1 MLHEGQKTCLD
12 KINRGFLPKSLH
24 NIFFCS
30 TFGEIFRIRIKF
42 YNTAHMSEKLD
53 KIDLK
58 ILKIL
63 QDNSKIT
70 NLDLSKKIGL
80 SPAPT
85 LERVKK
91 LEQSE
96 IILSYHAQVSP
107 QQMGLNVKTFVL
119 VSLAW
124 KKENALNN
132 FLEKIALIDEV
143 TECYII
149 TGEADFLMKI
159 ICRDIPSYEQLLFK
173 TISQIEEIER
183 LKTLMTLSTVKDSKV
198 LPYNYEDK

>member
-1 MLHEGQKTCLD
+1 MKEV
-12 KINRGFLPKSLH
+12 
-24 NIFFCS
+24 
-30 TFGEIFRIRIKF
+30 
-42 YNTAHMSEKLD
+42 KLD
-53 KIDLK
+53 KLDLK
-58 ILKIL
+58 ILRIM

-91 LEQSE
+91 LENTGV
-96 IILSYHAQVSP
+96 IKSYHASVDP
-107 QQMGLNVKTFVL
+107 QIIGLSVKTFVL

-124 KKENALNN
+124 QKENALKN
-132 FLEKIALIDEV
+132 FMDKVKSIQEI

-159 ICRDIPSYEQLLFK
+159 VCKDIPTYEQLLFK
-173 TISQIEEIER
+173 TLSQIEEIER
-183 LKTLMTLSTVKDSKV
+183 LKTLMTLSTIKDSKV
-198 LPYNYEDK
+198 LPFKYE

>member
-1 MLHEGQKTCLD
+1 
-12 KINRGFLPKSLH
+12 
-24 NIFFCS
+24 
-30 TFGEIFRIRIKF
+30 
-42 YNTAHMSEKLD
+42 MSEKLD

-58 ILKIL
+58 ILRIL

-91 LEQSE
+91 LEQSL
-96 IILSYHAQVSP
+96 IIESYHAKVDP
-107 QQMGLNVKTFVL
+107 QSIGLNVKTFVQ

-124 KKENALNN
+124 QKENALNN
-132 FLEKIALIDEV
+132 FLEKIKQIDEIV
-143 TECYII
+143 ECYII

-159 ICRDIPSYEQLLFK
+159 VCKDIPTYEQLLFK
-173 TISQIEEIER
+173 TLSQIEEIER

-198 LPYNYEDK
+198 LPYKYD

>member
-1 MLHEGQKTCLD
+1 
-12 KINRGFLPKSLH
+12 
-24 NIFFCS
+24 
-30 TFGEIFRIRIKF
+30 
-42 YNTAHMSEKLD
+42 MSEKLD

-63 QDNSKIT
+63 QENSKIT

-91 LEQSE
+91 LEQSGIVE
-96 IILSYHAQVSP
+96 SYHAKVNP
-107 QQMGLNVKTFVL
+107 QSIGLNVKTFVL

-124 KKENALNN
+124 QKDNALKN
-132 FLEKIALIDEV
+132 FLDKIKEIEEIV
-143 TECYII
+143 ECYII

-159 ICRDIPSYEQLLFK
+159 VCKDIPTYEQLLFK
-173 TISQIEEIER
+173 TLSQIEEIER
-183 LKTLMTLSTVKDSKV
+183 LKTLMTLSTVKDSSL
-198 LPYNYEDK
+198 LPYRYE

>member
-1 MLHEGQKTCLD
+1 M
-12 KINRGFLPKSLH
+12 
-24 NIFFCS
+24 
-30 TFGEIFRIRIKF
+30 
-42 YNTAHMSEKLD
+42 AEKLD

-63 QDNSKIT
+63 QENSKIT

-96 IILSYHAQVSP
+96 IIESYHAQVNP
-107 QQMGLNVKTFVL
+107 QSIGLNVKTFVL

-124 KKENALNN
+124 QKEKALDN
-132 FLEKIALIDEV
+132 FLEKIREIDEIA
-143 TECYII
+143 ECYII
-149 TGEADFLMKI
+149 TGDADFIMKI
-159 ICRDIPSYEQLLFK
+159 VCQDIPTYEKLLFK
-173 TISQIEEIER
+173 TLSQIDEIER
-183 LKTLMTLSTVKDSKV
+183 LRTLMTLSTVKDSKV
-198 LPYNYEDK
+198 LPFKYD

>member
-1 MLHEGQKTCLD
+1 
-12 KINRGFLPKSLH
+12 
-24 NIFFCS
+24 
-30 TFGEIFRIRIKF
+30 
-42 YNTAHMSEKLD
+42 MSEKLD

-63 QDNSKIT
+63 QENSKIT

-91 LEQSE
+91 LEQSG
-96 IILSYHAQVSP
+96 IIESYHSMVNP
-107 QQMGLNVKTFVL
+107 QSIGLNVKTFVQ

-124 KKENALNN
+124 QKENALNN
-132 FLEKIALIDEV
+132 FLEKIKEIEEIV
-143 TECYII
+143 ECYII

-159 ICRDIPSYEQLLFK
+159 ICKDIPTYEQLLFK
-173 TISQIEEIER
+173 TLSQIEEIER
-183 LKTLMTLSTVKDSKV
+183 LKTLMTLSTVKDSKL
-198 LPYNYEDK
+198 LPYKYE

>member
-1 MLHEGQKTCLD
+1 
-12 KINRGFLPKSLH
+12 
-24 NIFFCS
+24 
-30 TFGEIFRIRIKF
+30 
-42 YNTAHMSEKLD
+42 MSEKLD

-91 LEQSE
+91 LEQSD
-96 IILSYHAQVSP
+96 IIESYHAQVNP
-107 QQMGLNVKTFVL
+107 QMMGLNVKTFVL

-124 KKENALNN
+124 KKENALSN
-132 FLEKIALIDEV
+132 FLDKIQAIDEI

-149 TGEADFLMKI
+149 TGEADFLMKV
-159 ICRDIPSYEQLLFK
+159 CCKDIPTYEQLLFK
-173 TISQIEEIER
+173 TLSQIEEIER

-198 LPYNYEDK
+198 LPFNYNE